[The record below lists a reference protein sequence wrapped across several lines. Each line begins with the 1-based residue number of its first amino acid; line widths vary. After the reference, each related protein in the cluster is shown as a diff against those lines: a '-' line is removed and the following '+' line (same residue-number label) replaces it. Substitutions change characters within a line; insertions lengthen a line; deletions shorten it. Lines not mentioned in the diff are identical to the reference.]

1 MKKILLFLSLLLPW
15 FLSSI
20 FVQNAQF
27 YNELVLPIFA
37 PPAYIFGIIWP
48 IIYFLIAIS
57 SYQIINEYGIKEPPK
72 SYYRILLIN
81 YLFNQSFP
89 FVFFYLENTF
99 LGFVSTMGTF
109 ITSLFLYEQ
118 TTKLKEKSN
127 KFLNLYLLWGLF
139 ATALSLSIYV
149 LNAS

>member
-57 SYQIINEYGIKEPPK
+57 SYQIINEYGIKETPK